1 MGTPFYQDEAVSVGG
16 RLQTVP
22 IMMLMMEK
30 KSAAERERQQQ
41 PQPEQADSPRA
52 GAGGG
57 TLQQRS
63 PELEKAADGGG
74 PRRELEALVH
84 PFVKGREFLEG
95 SRDQMENSHP
105 YSLQDLHKQ
114 SQHLVLP
121 GTPCSAHSST
131 SVYHGNLHLTQTKGD
146 VPVYTNLSTYNP
158 SLPNTG
164 PENYSTGHVPYA
176 GPASAP
182 HHFSTLAQLMCPK
195 YQEEPQTVPEVG
207 PLNESPPLSPIDQ
220 RGQQIKAEKKRLR
233 NRIAASNCRRRK
245 LERIARLEDK
255 VKTLKSE
262 NFELTSTASVL
273 REQVVHLKHK
283 VMNHVNNGCQVVL
296 ASSNLLKPE
305 ENGSF

>member
-105 YSLQDLHKQ
+105 YYEK
-114 SQHLVLP
+114 HLRKSINE
-121 GTPCSAHSST
+121 GTPCG
-131 SVYHGNLHLTQTKGD
+131 HGG
-146 VPVYTNLSTYNP
+146 
-158 SLPNTG
+158 
-164 PENYSTGHVPYA
+164 
-176 GPASAP
+176 
-182 HHFSTLAQLMCPK
+182 
-195 YQEEPQTVPEVG
+195 
-207 PLNESPPLSPIDQ
+207 
-220 RGQQIKAEKKRLR
+220 
-233 NRIAASNCRRRK
+233 
-245 LERIARLEDK
+245 
-255 VKTLKSE
+255 
-262 NFELTSTASVL
+262 
-273 REQVVHLKHK
+273 
-283 VMNHVNNGCQVVL
+283 
-296 ASSNLLKPE
+296 
-305 ENGSF
+305 